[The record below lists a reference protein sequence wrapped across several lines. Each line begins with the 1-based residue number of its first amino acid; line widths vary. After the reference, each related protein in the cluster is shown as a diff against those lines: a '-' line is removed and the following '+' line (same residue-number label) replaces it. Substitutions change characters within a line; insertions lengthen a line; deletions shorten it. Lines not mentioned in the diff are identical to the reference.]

1 MTVRFEADSEA
12 ATHRVEAWC
21 GEPLIH
27 EGEDIAVALASG
39 TVRRRALD
47 AALAEMD
54 RGLPEPS
61 FEWRRD
67 YSLVLGLERV
77 LAEPQ
82 PRLASG
88 TTLRRHQVDALA
100 GQLAALIS
108 DLERDTEPDE
118 EDDDSDEDEPEN
130 GADSVEELASDAV
143 EEDDDLDEDEEEY
156 DDDEEFEDDDE
167 DEPDADDG
175 EEPAAG
181 PPPPDP
187 TLAHDPA
194 MAVAPDDDALNG
206 EEQAPDPGARRR
218 YRFKHP
224 TASGKTIAAAGFVEA
239 ARTTGV
245 LILTHRRLL
254 VNQFTSDLT
263 KEGYGGRMHEP
274 VLVGDPTPRTMP
286 LTINTYAWFI
296 KHADQIKPDVY
307 GVVVCDE
314 AHTALGEKT
323 AAAIRRFDEPVYIG
337 MTATD
342 QLLQKHV
349 GDVFPAEVADFP
361 LAEAVRRGVVAPLRC
376 IRVRPIAS
384 LRQVEIVGG
393 DFEQGQLAAALDI
406 DPLNLAAAD
415 LYQSRFGD
423 TPGIVYAAG
432 VDHAE
437 RVAAAMRAI
446 NLKARA
452 VSGRTPPR
460 ELAETLAAYE
470 RGEINVLV
478 NAQILAEGWNAPR
491 ATVCMHLAPTASR
504 RVYQQRVGRIMRLHR
519 RKEAGIV
526 VDFAEVGAP
535 HSERVV
541 TLHSLLDVDAYRPA
555 GLVTPPPPRRRRGR
569 RKPAKPIVKEA
580 PWIVPVSD
588 NPERRVAVIASQWK
602 LVDASKLP
610 LDEQRAWAVVAA
622 RQLTPA
628 DVHMLTERIVNLA
641 PESRELFFYTC
652 AAENRHRKLR
662 LSGLGDLA
670 TSGPSQTTFAMACR
684 LVEAAPTWQQD
695 RGQGARVLLLAM
707 GDAKIEAPADRI
719 VSWTWRLARA
729 ARDHE
734 YRYAGS
740 HIEDG
745 RGLLGAVANAKT
757 DAEHSQACLRVAQ
770 VAKAAPLEAGAALL
784 AVASPRRGTAG
795 ERIVEVARRS
805 LSEEPLRLAAA
816 LGSNIP
822 APMQRSKAAKKTK
835 RKAASERA
843 ETVSFNGVVVGSTP
857 PAVPLKRVDGVPEIV
872 VPPQVAVRL
881 RDDADG
887 VIRERLGA
895 EALRWRLADDERTFG
910 SAVEVRAAAG
920 ETAPLQ
926 VTVSKLLN
934 EPVTDRVAS
943 ISVDGAGLV
952 VPLERTEAQVLADDA
967 ARRVLAQLKAAG
979 VRGRVRVEFEMAD
992 GDGAVTR
999 DSRPGAVRKIARG
1012 EPVGSSPERR
1022 DRRRRARGRRG
1033 RRAGAEEQARRAAAG
1048 DANGASPE
1056 AGGAPPDGAEGGDV
1070 PDRVSAV

>member
-12 ATHRVEAWC
+12 AAHRVEAWC
-21 GEPLIH
+21 GEPLLH
-27 EGEDIAVALASG
+27 EGENIAVALAPG
-39 TVRRRALD
+39 TVRRQALD
-47 AALAEMD
+47 AALDEMA

-61 FEWRRD
+61 FEWRRNF
-67 YSLVLGLERV
+67 SLVLGLERV
-77 LAEPQ
+77 LSDPQ
-82 PRLASG
+82 PKLASG

-108 DLERDTEPDE
+108 DLERDSLLD
-118 EDDDSDEDEPEN
+118 EDDDSEN
-130 GADSVEELASDAV
+130 GDESDDEADVDDAV
-143 EEDDDLDEDEEEY
+143 EAEAGDDDEDVEDDEDEDEEE
-156 DDDEEFEDDDE
+156 DDDE
-167 DEPDADDG
+167 DDEEEDDVDDAL
-175 EEPAAG
+175 PIHA
-181 PPPPDP
+181 PPPA
-187 TLAHDPA
+187 LAHDPA
-194 MAVAPDDDALNG
+194 MAVTEDGDADPNG
-206 EEQAPDPGARRR
+206 NGVPEAPDPGARRR

-254 VNQFTSDLT
+254 VNQFTNDLT
-263 KEGYGGRMHEP
+263 KEGYGGRLHGP
-274 VLVGDPTPRTMP
+274 VLLGDSTPRTAP

-323 AAAIRRFDEPVYIG
+323 AAAIRRFDEPIYIG

-376 IRVRPIAS
+376 IRVKPIAS

-393 DFEQGQLAAALDI
+393 DFDQGQLAAALDI

-415 LYQSRFGD
+415 LYMSRFGD

-437 RVAAAMRAI
+437 RVAAAMRI
-446 NLKARA
+446 IDLKAKA

-526 VDFAEVGAP
+526 VDFAEAGAP

-569 RKPAKPIVKEA
+569 RKPPKPIVKEA

-602 LVDASKLP
+602 LVDAPKLP

-628 DVHMLTERIVNLA
+628 DVHNLTERIVNLA

-670 TSGPSQTTFAMACR
+670 NAGPSQTTFAMACR

-707 GDAKIEAPADRI
+707 GDGKIEAPADRI
-719 VSWTWRLARA
+719 VSWTWRLAKA

-734 YRYAGS
+734 YRYAGA

-757 DAEHSQACLRVAQ
+757 DAEHSQACLRLAQ
-770 VAKAAPLEAGAALL
+770 TAKAAPLEAGAALL

-805 LSEEPLRLAAA
+805 LSEDPLRLAAA

-822 APMQRSKAAKKTK
+822 APMQRAKAAKKTK
-835 RKAASERA
+835 RKAAAERG
-843 ETVSFNGVVVGSTP
+843 ETVSFNGLVVGSTP
-857 PAVPLKRVDGVPEIV
+857 PAVPLKRVEGVAEV
-872 VPPQVAVRL
+872 EVAPPVAVRL
-881 RDDADG
+881 RDDADA
-887 VIRERLGA
+887 VIRERLGV
-895 EALRWRLADDERTFG
+895 EAMRWKLAGDDRVLDA
-910 SAVEVRAAAG
+910 AVDLRAAAA
-920 ETAPLQ
+920 EVAPLQ
-926 VTVSKLLN
+926 VAVGKLLN
-934 EPVTDRVAS
+934 EPITERVAS
-943 ISVDGAGLV
+943 IAVEGAGLV
-952 VPLERTEAQVLADDA
+952 VPLETAEAPVLADDA

-979 VRGRVRVEFEMAD
+979 VRGRVRVEFEVPD
-992 GDGAVTR
+992 GDGAQTR

-1012 EPVGSSPERR
+1012 EPVGASPERR

-1033 RRAGAEEQARRAAAG
+1033 RRAGADEQARRAAA
-1048 DANGASPE
+1048 DTNGGPPAESEPAPVADQAAGTAS
-1056 AGGAPPDGAEGGDV
+1056 
-1070 PDRVSAV
+1070 

>member
-1 MTVRFEADSEA
+1 MTVRFEADPEA
-12 ATHRVEAWC
+12 AAHRVEAWC
-21 GEPLIH
+21 GEPLLH
-27 EGEDIAVALASG
+27 EGEDPAVALAEG
-39 TVRRRALD
+39 TVRRAALD
-47 AALAEMD
+47 AAVAEME

-61 FEWRRD
+61 YEWRRD
-67 YSLVLGLERV
+67 YALVLGLDRV
-77 LAEPQ
+77 LNDPQ
-82 PRLASG
+82 PKLASG

-100 GQLAALIS
+100 GQLAALIG
-108 DLERDTEPDE
+108 DLERRALHEDDENGNGNGDADEVEDDEEETGDYDVAAEADEYDEDEDDDVDAEDDE
-118 EDDDSDEDEPEN
+118 EDDGDEEDED
-130 GADSVEELASDAV
+130 DEEDEEDEDD
-143 EEDDDLDEDEEEY
+143 EEDDAEPASYVDPAVAAVDIE
-156 DDDEEFEDDDE
+156 DDE
-167 DEPDADDG
+167 DEAA
-175 EEPAAG
+175 PAEIG
-181 PPPPDP
+181 
-187 TLAHDPA
+187 
-194 MAVAPDDDALNG
+194 
-206 EEQAPDPGARRR
+206 PDPGAVRR

-254 VNQFTSDLT
+254 VNQFTRDLT
-263 KEGYGGRMHEP
+263 TEGYGGRLRDP
-274 VLVGDPTPRTMP
+274 VLIGDPTPRTAP

-296 KHADQIKPDVY
+296 KHADQIKRDVY

-323 AAAIRRFDEPVYIG
+323 AAAIRRFSEPVYIG

-376 IRVRPIAS
+376 VRVKPIAS

-393 DFEQGQLAAALDI
+393 DFDQGQLAAALDL

-446 NLKARA
+446 GLQAAA

-470 RGEINVLV
+470 RGETNVLV

-519 RKEAGIV
+519 RKEAGVV

-541 TLHSLLDVDAYRPA
+541 TLHSLLDVDAYRPG

-569 RKPAKPIVKEA
+569 RKPARPIVKEA
-580 PWIVPVSD
+580 NWIVPVSD
-588 NPERRVAVIASQWK
+588 NPERRVAVIANQWK
-602 LVDASKLP
+602 HVDASKLP

-622 RQLTPA
+622 RQLAPG
-628 DVHMLTERIVNLA
+628 DVHTLTGRIVGLQ
-641 PESRELFFYTC
+641 PESRELFFFTC
-652 AAENRHRKLR
+652 AAENKHRKLR
-662 LSGLGDLA
+662 LSSLGDLA
-670 TSGPSQTTFAMACR
+670 AAGPSQTTFAMACR

-707 GDAKIEAPADRI
+707 GDGKIDAPSDRI
-719 VSWTWRLARA
+719 VAWTWQLARA

-740 HIEDG
+740 HIPDG
-745 RGLLGAVANAKT
+745 RSLLGALAGAKS
-757 DAEHSQACLRVAQ
+757 DSEHSEACLRLA
-770 VAKAAPLEAGAALL
+770 AIARDAPLEAGAALL
-784 AVASPRRGTAG
+784 AVAAPRRGTAG
-795 ERIVEVARRS
+795 ERLVESARRG
-805 LSEEPLRLAAA
+805 LSEDPIRLAAA
-816 LGSNIP
+816 LGANIP
-822 APMQRSKAAKKTK
+822 APAQRTKQARKTK
-835 RKAASERA
+835 RKAEKAA
-843 ETVSFNGVVVGSTP
+843 ETVSFNGAVVGSTP
-857 PAVPLKRVDGVPEIV
+857 PATPIKRVDGVVEVEVGPA
-872 VPPQVAVRL
+872 VAVRL
-881 RDDADG
+881 RDDADE
-887 VIRERLGA
+887 VLA
-895 EALRWRLADDERTFG
+895 EQTGPELRWRLSGDGERTFAT
-910 SAVEVRAAAG
+910 AVEVRAAAA
-920 ETAPLQ
+920 EAAPLLIS
-926 VTVSKLLN
+926 VAKLLN
-934 EPVTDRVAS
+934 EPDRGERTAPVR
-943 ISVDGAGLV
+943 VDGAGLV
-952 VPLERTEAQVLADDA
+952 LPLEVDEAAVLADDA
-967 ARRVLAQLKAAG
+967 ARRVLAQLKTAG
-979 VRGRVRVEFEMAD
+979 VRGRVRVEFELPGQD
-992 GDGAVTR
+992 GELVR

-1012 EPVGSSPERR
+1012 EPVGASPDRR
-1022 DRRRRARGRRG
+1022 DRRRRSRGRRG
-1033 RRAGAEEQARRAAAG
+1033 RRAGAAVQAEAAAAVPPAA
-1048 DANGASPE
+1048 DQAAAS
-1056 AGGAPPDGAEGGDV
+1056 AA
-1070 PDRVSAV
+1070 S

>member
-12 ATHRVEAWC
+12 AAHRVEAWC
-21 GEPLIH
+21 GEPLLH
-27 EGEDIAVALASG
+27 EGEDPAVALAEG
-39 TVRRRALD
+39 TVRRAALD

-61 FEWRRD
+61 YEWKRD
-67 YSLVLGLERV
+67 YALVLGLDRV
-77 LAEPQ
+77 LNDPQ
-82 PRLASG
+82 PKLASG

-100 GQLAALIS
+100 GQLAALIG
-108 DLERDTEPDE
+108 DLERRALH
-118 EDDDSDEDEPEN
+118 EDDEN
-130 GADSVEELASDAV
+130 GNGNGDADEVEE
-143 EEDDDLDEDEEEY
+143 
-156 DDDEEFEDDDE
+156 EDDDE
-167 DEPDADDG
+167 DEETGEYDAEEETGEYDADEDD
-175 EEPAAG
+175 EEDDDEEDDDEREEGGDAEA
-181 PPPPDP
+181 
-187 TLAHDPA
+187 LESYVDPA
-194 MAVAPDDDALNG
+194 VAAVEIEDD
-206 EEQAPDPGARRR
+206 EEAQPVPAGPDPGAFRR

-254 VNQFTSDLT
+254 VNQFTRDLT
-263 KEGYGGRMHEP
+263 QEGYGDRMHEP
-274 VLVGDPTPRTMP
+274 VLVGNTTPRTPP

-296 KHADQIKPDVY
+296 KHADQIKRDVY

-323 AAAIRRFDEPVYIG
+323 AAAIRRFSDPVYIG

-376 IRVRPIAS
+376 VRVKPIAS

-393 DFEQGQLAAALDI
+393 DFDQGQLAAALDV

-446 NLKARA
+446 GLAAAA

-470 RGEINVLV
+470 RGETNVLV

-519 RKEAGIV
+519 RKEAGVV

-535 HSERVV
+535 HSERVI

-580 PWIVPVSD
+580 NWIVPVSD
-588 NPERRVAVIASQWK
+588 DPERRVAVIANQWK
-602 LVDASKLP
+602 HVDASKLP

-622 RQLTPA
+622 RQLAPG
-628 DVHMLTERIVNLA
+628 DVHTLTERIVGLQ
-641 PESRELFFYTC
+641 PEARELFFFTC
-652 AAENRHRKLR
+652 AAENKHRKLR
-662 LSGLGDLA
+662 LSSLGDLA
-670 TSGPSQTTFAMACR
+670 AAGPSQTTFAMACR

-707 GDAKIEAPADRI
+707 GDGKIDAPADRI
-719 VSWTWRLARA
+719 VAWTWQLARA

-740 HIEDG
+740 HIPDG
-745 RGLLGAVANAKT
+745 RSLLGALAGAKS
-757 DAEHSQACLRVAQ
+757 DSEHSEACLRLAAVARD
-770 VAKAAPLEAGAALL
+770 APLEAGAALL
-784 AVASPRRGTAG
+784 AVAAPRRGTAG
-795 ERIVEVARRS
+795 ERLVESARRS
-805 LSEEPLRLAAA
+805 LSEEPIRLAAA
-816 LGSNIP
+816 LGANIP
-822 APMQRSKAAKKTK
+822 APAQRSKQARKTK
-835 RKAASERA
+835 RKAEKAA
-843 ETVSFNGVVVGSTP
+843 ETVSFNGAVVGSTP
-857 PAVPLKRVDGVPEIV
+857 PATPVKRVDGVVQVEVSPA
-872 VPPQVAVRL
+872 VAVRL
-881 RDDADG
+881 RDDADEVLSAQMG
-887 VIRERLGA
+887 PE
-895 EALRWRLADDERTFG
+895 LRWRLSGDGDRTFAT
-910 SAVEVRAAAG
+910 AVEVRAAAA
-920 ETAPLQ
+920 ETAPLS
-926 VTVSKLLN
+926 VSVPKLLN
-934 EPVTDRVAS
+934 EPDRSERTAAVR
-943 ISVDGAGLV
+943 VDGAGLV
-952 VPLERTEAQVLADDA
+952 LPLEADEAAVLADDA
-967 ARRVLAQLKAAG
+967 ARRVLAQLKTAG
-979 VRGRVRVEFEMAD
+979 VRGRVRVEFELRGAD
-992 GDGAVTR
+992 GELVR

-1012 EPVGSSPERR
+1012 EPVGASPDRR
-1022 DRRRRARGRRG
+1022 DRRRRSRGKRG
-1033 RRAGAEEQARRAAAG
+1033 RRAGAAVQAEASVADEAAAS
-1048 DANGASPE
+1048 AAS
-1056 AGGAPPDGAEGGDV
+1056 
-1070 PDRVSAV
+1070 